1 MDIIQKLKELQK
13 AGNLTDE
20 QKRVLKCSVAKHKAS
35 KKIQKKLNKKLE
47 QSMQDTCRL
56 NFLDWLNENLNNRH
70 GTEYKWEM
78 VINDNVNRLYAKNIH
93 SIDLSDSC
101 AIGVKS
107 CRDAIDKN
115 IDKSIF
121 KC

>member
-1 MDIIQKLKELQK
+1 MDIIQKLTELQE

-20 QKRVLKCSVAKHKAS
+20 QKRVLKRSVAMHKAS
-35 KKIQKKLNKKLE
+35 IKQYEKLAEKLE
-47 QSMQDTCRL
+47 KAMQDTCRL
-56 NFLDWLNENLNNRH
+56 NFLDWLNENLNNLH